1 MSRKTLISLNSLKI
15 RTDSNKLEG
24 IAEITMIVKSNTFQ
38 PDLKKSILLRSAK
51 ILIRISKERKELF
64 HNQRQQFH

>member
-38 PDLKKSILLRSAK
+38 PDLKKSILLGSAK
-51 ILIRISKERKELF
+51 ILIRISKRKK
-64 HNQRQQFH
+64 RVIP